1 MITRDDPID
10 AEDTRSQP
18 LQCHFGSDRRHDGNL
33 SRSNL
38 KRRGEAALFRSTC
51 CLTSACSRRATHGSG
66 FAALVVSRPQLTQSV
81 RPNIMEAS
89 VAEVRA
95 NMIQTYAGW
104 TALSALR
111 SGAPIKDRAAIYPL
125 LKAVPFRDVL
135 GSDHPAITAL
145 EFDAWHAA
153 STKLLCEREPR
164 LTAGWATKLLN
175 VYLKTAAY
183 VGDLGRPGLRDQLH
197 PPIDTGLW
205 TGLGQRFPGSPILE
219 KTHVVTRIKNIHD
232 YPTYLTIITGCR
244 EAALQLDCRLIEV
257 DQLWK
262 GADASA

>member
-1 MITRDDPID
+1 
-10 AEDTRSQP
+10 
-18 LQCHFGSDRRHDGNL
+18 
-33 SRSNL
+33 
-38 KRRGEAALFRSTC
+38 
-51 CLTSACSRRATHGSG
+51 
-66 FAALVVSRPQLTQSV
+66 
-81 RPNIMEAS
+81 MEAS

-125 LKAVPFRDVL
+125 LKAVRFHDVL
-135 GSDHPAITAL
+135 GAEHTAITAH

-153 STKLLCEREPR
+153 STTLLCESEPR

-205 TGLGQRFPGSPILE
+205 TGLGQRFRGSPILE
-219 KTHVVTRIKNIHD
+219 KTHVVTRIKNIRD